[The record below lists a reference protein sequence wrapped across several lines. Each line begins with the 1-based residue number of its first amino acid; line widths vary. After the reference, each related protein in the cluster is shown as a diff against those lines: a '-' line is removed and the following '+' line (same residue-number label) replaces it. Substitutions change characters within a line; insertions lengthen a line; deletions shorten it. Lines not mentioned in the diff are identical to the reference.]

1 MNEILNKFILAGDK
15 FLPEKHLRQAGFT
28 YSGSF
33 TITKKE
39 YKNLKKQGI
48 HNIFI

>member
-15 FLPEKHLRQAGFT
+15 FLPEKHLRQAEFT

-33 TITKKE
+33 TKTKKE